1 MTPQYLSL
9 FPSSRLA
16 VVRNLVLE
24 VAGGIVIAVLLLS
37 LLK

>member
-9 FPSSRLA
+9 FPNSRLA
-16 VVRNLVLE
+16 VVRNLLLE
-24 VAGGIVIAVLLLS
+24 VAAGIVIAALLLS

>member
-9 FPSSRLA
+9 FPNSRLA
-16 VVRNLVLE
+16 VMRNLLLE

-37 LLK
+37 ILK